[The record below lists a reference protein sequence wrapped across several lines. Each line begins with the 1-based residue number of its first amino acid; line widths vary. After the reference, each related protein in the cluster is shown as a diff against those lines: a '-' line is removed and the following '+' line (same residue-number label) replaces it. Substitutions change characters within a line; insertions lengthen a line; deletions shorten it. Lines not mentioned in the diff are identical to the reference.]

1 MRHGKWFLAMAMM
14 RNDFS
19 TLVPGAVP
27 DEVNP
32 GAGGGAS
39 GSDNGTD
46 GGSGGAGGNGAGADG
61 GGGASGSDN
70 GTDGGAGGSGGA
82 VSPFSQ
88 FKGGVYGGVIDYLEG
103 QMRDAGDGLE
113 TEEQAKKRERRERQL
128 KFLGGLT
135 DSLGAI
141 HRAYAYSRG
150 VEPMKIPGVSEK
162 VRARIEKAKAD
173 RDRERDRYMNLG
185 IMMGNLKDK
194 DRQFGLSVA
203 QAEQSQ
209 NNWREQFD
217 ASRKDRADD
226 VAFRDKKFD
235 TDNEHWQNQF
245 DEGKRQFDVTS
256 DEQTRHNKASESLQ
270 GASIAEQR
278 RHNKAAEGLE
288 GRRLAISEDGNYT
301 EFYIPS
307 GGLIKV
313 KNSALN
319 SHNLSY
325 VFNQTPA
332 AGRPQPSYNIT
343 TGQSTPV
350 SADQMLQYIG
360 QNVNDPNVQNALR
373 NIGGQS
379 DKGKGY

>member
-1 MRHGKWFLAMAMM
+1 MIMAE
-14 RNDFS
+14 NKLLQAGD
-19 TLVPGAVP
+19 GQQP
-27 DEVNP
+27 D
-32 GAGGGAS
+32 
-39 GSDNGTD
+39 DNG
-46 GGSGGAGGNGAGADG
+46 GSTRATTSTTTNTSSTGN
-61 GGGASGSDN
+61 
-70 GTDGGAGGSGGA
+70 
-82 VSPFSQ
+82 PYEQ
-88 FKGGVYGGVIDYLEG
+88 FKGSSFDDVYGFIKDRMNEYKPES
-103 QMRDAGDGLE
+103 
-113 TEEQAKKRERRERQL
+113 EEERKKREKRERREM
-128 KFLGGLT
+128 FLANIA
-135 DSLGAI
+135 DVLGSM
-141 HRAYAYSRG
+141 HKSYSYQRG
-150 VEPMKIPGVSEK
+150 VKPMDLADVSAKTRE
-162 VRARIEKAKAD
+162 RIDKAKAERQKDND
-173 RDRERDRYMNLG
+173 RMLNYAVTL
-185 IMMGNLKDK
+185 GNLKDK
-194 DRQFGLSVA
+194 DRDFNFRVT

-226 VAFRDKKFD
+226 VEFRNK
-235 TDNEHWQNQF
+235 QF

-256 DEQTRHNKASESLQ
+256 AEQARHNKASEGLQ
-270 GASIAEQR
+270 GASLAEQR

-288 GRRLAISEDGNYT
+288 GRRLALSEDGNYT

-325 VFNQTPA
+325 VFNQTPV

-360 QNVNDPNVQNALR
+360 QNVNDPNVQKALR
-373 NIGGQS
+373 NIGGQT